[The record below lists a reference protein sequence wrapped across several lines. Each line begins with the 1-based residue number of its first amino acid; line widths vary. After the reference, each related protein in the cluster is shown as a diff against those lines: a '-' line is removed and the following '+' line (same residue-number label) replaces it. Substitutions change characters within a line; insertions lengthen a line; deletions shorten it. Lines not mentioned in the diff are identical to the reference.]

1 MAGRFGVKA
10 PDGTPIVPFAETGPR
25 QYVRNVSFE
34 EAARMGIPVAADGS
48 VNVSVY
54 ERCSSVYGEPTR
66 GTHLD
71 GAFGRADESIMVR
84 GTPETSKSPRP
95 VFLTTVPRNSPHC
108 FFDFSKTN

>member
-1 MAGRFGVKA
+1 VAGRFGVKA

-84 GTPETSKSPRP
+84 VQQQNLATHPSTM
-95 VFLTTVPRNSPHC
+95 
-108 FFDFSKTN
+108 